1 MKEPYSAGAAAV
13 GLRLRQQR
21 LKRGWSQEG
30 LCRDIC
36 AASYLSKIEQ
46 GQVQAAPELLELLFR
61 RLELPWYGESLPEL
75 ERLVERR
82 YECLLD
88 GDKEGFRD
96 SREAFC
102 QALETIL
109 SSPLAAD
116 GLVLDAMDRNDPTE
130 IPPALEPYLDRRQLA
145 ILRVVQNRDMEAV
158 RLLPEAYCYLMAGIA
173 GYEQGSD
180 YVGAMTL
187 LQQGYDLAARDGRV
201 RLMLECRM
209 FMGSLCCNQLDL
221 NGMEAHYQAAERMA
235 RALGREDDLRSMAY
249 NRAASQVE
257 CGQYQAAYGYFSAL
271 EHPRVMELHKLAVCC
286 EGLGRPREALDA
298 LDRAETAPEE
308 YPDRALC
315 MGICGLVRRRLE
327 NPGYLRDPDYGA
339 ALMDVFNRCRR
350 ELPIGYAAFHLPRVL
365 EWLTAGRQY
374 KQAYELLRDF
384 PIKLPNLP
392 IE

>member
-75 ERLVERR
+75 ERLVEHR

-96 SREAFC
+96 SREIFAH
-102 QALETIL
+102 ALDRLL

-145 ILRVVQNRDMEAV
+145 ILRVVQDRDVEAV

-180 YVGAMTL
+180 YTGAMAL

-221 NGMEAHYQAAERMA
+221 NGMETHYQAAERMA
-235 RALGREDDLRSMAY
+235 RALGRQDGVRPVSGGLRLFCRPGAPPGHG
-249 NRAASQVE
+249 AA
-257 CGQYQAAYGYFSAL
+257 QAGGVLRGAG
-271 EHPRVMELHKLAVCC
+271 PDP
-286 EGLGRPREALDA
+286 GGPGRPGPGGDGPGGVSGPGSVYAA
-298 LDRAETAPEE
+298 
-308 YPDRALC
+308 
-315 MGICGLVRRRLE
+315 VRRGE
-327 NPGYLRDPDYGA
+327 NAATEPGLSPGPGLWPGA
-339 ALMDVFNRCRR
+339 VGGL
-350 ELPIGYAAFHLPRVL
+350 
-365 EWLTAGRQY
+365 
-374 KQAYELLRDF
+374 
-384 PIKLPNLP
+384 
-392 IE
+392 

>member
-1 MKEPYSAGAAAV
+1 MKDACSAGAAAV

-30 LCRDIC
+30 LCRGIC

-75 ERLVERR
+75 ERLVECR

-257 CGQYQAAYGYFSAL
+257 CGQYQAAYGYFAAL

-286 EGLGRPREALDA
+286 EGLGRTREALDA

-315 MGICGLVRRRLE
+315 MQLCAVVKMRLR
-327 NPGYLRDPDYGA
+327 NPDYLRDPAYGQALLA
-339 ALMDVFNRCRR
+339 AFDRCRR
-350 ELPIGYAAFHLPRVL
+350 ELPIGYAAFHLPWVL

-384 PIKLPNLP
+384 PIKQPNLT

>member
-30 LCRDIC
+30 LCRGIC

-75 ERLVERR
+75 ERLVEHR

-96 SREAFC
+96 SRETFAH
-102 QALETIL
+102 ALDRLL

-145 ILRVVQNRDMEAV
+145 ILRVVQNRDVEAV

-180 YVGAMTL
+180 YTGAMAL

-201 RLMLECRM
+201 RLMLECRCSWGVSAATSWTWVAWRRIIRRRSVWPGPWGGRM
-209 FMGSLCCNQLDL
+209 ICGSW
-221 NGMEAHYQAAERMA
+221 
-235 RALGREDDLRSMAY
+235 
-249 NRAASQVE
+249 
-257 CGQYQAAYGYFSAL
+257 
-271 EHPRVMELHKLAVCC
+271 PIT
-286 EGLGRPREALDA
+286 GRPPRWSAA
-298 LDRAETAPEE
+298 GIR
-308 YPDRALC
+308 RR
-315 MGICGLVRRRLE
+315 MGIFPPWSTPGSWSCTSWRCAARGWAGPGRLWTPWTGRRRPQRSIRTGLCAW
-327 NPGYLRDPDYGA
+327 GSAGWCGA
-339 ALMDVFNRCRR
+339 GWKTPAICGTRITARR
-350 ELPIGYAAFHLPRVL
+350 
-365 EWLTAGRQY
+365 
-374 KQAYELLRDF
+374 
-384 PIKLPNLP
+384 
-392 IE
+392 